1 MKRINFCS
9 LLIHINIHTYILH
22 LTRFLCHVRNTR
34 KDNYSIYARNM
45 PSLRSKKITD
55 VCLMFV
61 ACFHAHCTRHC
72 SFLSFFLSYSQSSY
86 MATHVRNIICTQRTR
101 HTFSLSIT
109 HSVSCALFYTFVPP
123 RSILAKQIHNIQF
136 GATYSRKYGFH
147 RLAQYVLSTYI
158 IPIYM
163 YI

>member
-61 ACFHAHCTRHC
+61 ACFHVHCTLYDTVP
-72 SFLSFFLSYSQSSY
+72 SFLSFFLTLIHPIWQHTY
-86 MATHVRNIICTQRTR
+86 AT
-101 HTFSLSIT
+101 
-109 HSVSCALFYTFVPP
+109 
-123 RSILAKQIHNIQF
+123 
-136 GATYSRKYGFH
+136 
-147 RLAQYVLSTYI
+147 
-158 IPIYM
+158 
-163 YI
+163 

>member
-1 MKRINFCS
+1 MHETCPLFVRRKSQMFASC
-9 LLIHINIHTYILH
+9 LLLAFTYTVH
-22 LTRFLCHVRNTR
+22 DTV
-34 KDNYSIYARNM
+34 
-45 PSLRSKKITD
+45 PS
-55 VCLMFV
+55 
-61 ACFHAHCTRHC
+61 
-72 SFLSFFLSYSQSSY
+72 FLSYSHSSY

>member
-22 LTRFLCHVRNTR
+22 LTRFLCHIRNTR

-61 ACFHAHCTRHC
+61 ACFHVHCTRHC
-72 SFLSFFLSYSQSSY
+72 SFLSFLLSFILYGNTRTQHN
-86 MATHVRNIICTQRTR
+86 MHATHTAHILTFNHALSFLCSLLYIRSSSLYTR
-101 HTFSLSIT
+101 KTDT
-109 HSVSCALFYTFVPP
+109 
-123 RSILAKQIHNIQF
+123 
-136 GATYSRKYGFH
+136 
-147 RLAQYVLSTYI
+147 
-158 IPIYM
+158 
-163 YI
+163 